1 MKFIFKVLKSD
12 QEQAVASWVNYL
24 NQVRLDRLMKALDV
38 QNVNLEKAMNAMK
51 EAVDIIDKDI
61 IDKNRGGVTGMHGFI
76 AEVAESGI
84 SNARKEILGKR
95 PNCIWINDNG
105 PVDIKRDG
113 VCIQQK
119 FSASGGHLSLQAVRQ
134 HLDKYPDFLKNG
146 GKYQVPE
153 DHYEQIK
160 RLLSISKKQA
170 DKMPTSTGEFS
181 LSQWRYVHEV
191 FKDKKLRFEDIEPS
205 KLEYKDVQAGQIHQ
219 TLNAE
224 EQSLRE
230 TDKKIRSAAYTKS
243 LPSIKQGEQV
253 TAFSAAIEGGTTFVL
268 AIARKINSGKRLS
281 DFTDDDWQ
289 DIFRET
295 GIRTFKGGV
304 RGVSIYALTNFTAT
318 PAAVASSVC
327 TASFGIAQQA
337 YLLRHG
343 AINEE
348 KFIMNSELLCL
359 DCSISALSSFIGQ
372 ALIPLP
378 VIGAVIGN
386 SVGTCLYHIAKDNLS
401 KKEQQIINGYL
412 GELEKLDQQLD
423 QMYRSYIDELNT
435 TLMRY
440 YRLLDKAFS
449 PDYEEA
455 FNGSIALAKYVG
467 VPTDDILKSKSEIDH
482 YFLD

>member
-38 QNVNLEKAMNAMK
+38 QNVNLEKAMNTMK

-146 GKYQVPE
+146 KYQVPE

-181 LSQWRYVHEV
+181 LSQWRYVHE
-191 FKDKKLRFEDIEPS
+191 
-205 KLEYKDVQAGQIHQ
+205 
-219 TLNAE
+219 
-224 EQSLRE
+224 
-230 TDKKIRSAAYTKS
+230 
-243 LPSIKQGEQV
+243 
-253 TAFSAAIEGGTTFVL
+253 
-268 AIARKINSGKRLS
+268 
-281 DFTDDDWQ
+281 
-289 DIFRET
+289 
-295 GIRTFKGGV
+295 
-304 RGVSIYALTNFTAT
+304 
-318 PAAVASSVC
+318 
-327 TASFGIAQQA
+327 
-337 YLLRHG
+337 
-343 AINEE
+343 
-348 KFIMNSELLCL
+348 
-359 DCSISALSSFIGQ
+359 
-372 ALIPLP
+372 
-378 VIGAVIGN
+378 
-386 SVGTCLYHIAKDNLS
+386 
-401 KKEQQIINGYL
+401 
-412 GELEKLDQQLD
+412 
-423 QMYRSYIDELNT
+423 
-435 TLMRY
+435 
-440 YRLLDKAFS
+440 
-449 PDYEEA
+449 
-455 FNGSIALAKYVG
+455 
-467 VPTDDILKSKSEIDH
+467 
-482 YFLD
+482 